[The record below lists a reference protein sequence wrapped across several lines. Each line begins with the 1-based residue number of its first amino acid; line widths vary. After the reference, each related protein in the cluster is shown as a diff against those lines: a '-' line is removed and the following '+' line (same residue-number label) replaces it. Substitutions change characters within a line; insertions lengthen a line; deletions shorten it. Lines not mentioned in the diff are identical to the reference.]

1 MFFDALAPSSA
12 LQLIRFTDVDA
23 FRPAESL
30 EDARSI
36 PLDVANFAAARAVV
50 NLPACR
56 IIVARSFARIL
67 DTAYRAP
74 GGMVI
79 LPMSDDLRAS
89 SSGMDLDSRF
99 FIALRG
105 NHDCHFVE
113 PQINHHALIMFSPT
127 LRDRGWF
134 DRADALWVRI
144 ADPVAHL
151 YARQL
156 VQDILRTASIAPRM
170 FATTEAAAH
179 LQEGLLLAFDDLFRT
194 NPLSERS
201 AANAG
206 ARSARLVQRIDDYVA
221 AYPTAPIYTADLA
234 GEFGVSIRTLGGAV
248 AKVRGMSLHQ
258 YIRLKRLWATRTQ
271 LLRSGGASV
280 ASCARAQGFH
290 HLGEFAAAYRATF
303 HEAPSDTLARAR
315 SHTVAPEQVLMNHV
329 ASAGQF

>member
-12 LQLIRFTDVDA
+12 LQLTRFTDVDS

-36 PLDVANFAAARAVV
+36 PLDIANFAAARAIV
-50 NLPACR
+50 NLPGCR
-56 IIVARSFARIL
+56 IIVAKSFARIL
-67 DTAYRAP
+67 DSVYRAP

-79 LPMSDDLRAS
+79 LPMTDDLRAS
-89 SSGMDLDSRF
+89 SSGVDLDSRF

-105 NHDCHFVE
+105 NHVCHFVE
-113 PQINHHALIMFSPT
+113 PQINHHALLIFSPA

-134 DRADALWVRI
+134 DRADTLWVRI
-144 ADPVAHL
+144 ADPAAHL
-151 YARQL
+151 CARQL
-156 VQDILRTASIAPRM
+156 VQDILRTASVQPQM
-170 FATTEAAAH
+170 FETTEVAAH
-179 LQEGLLLAFDDLFRT
+179 LQEGLLLAFDDLFRM
-194 NPLSERS
+194 NPLSDRS
-201 AANAG
+201 APSAG
-206 ARSARLVQRIDDYVA
+206 ARSARLVQQIDDYVR

-234 GEFGVSIRTLGGAV
+234 EEFGVSVRTLGGAV

-258 YIRLKRLWATRTQ
+258 YIRLKRLWATRNQ

-315 SHTVAPEQVLMNHV
+315 QTGL
-329 ASAGQF
+329 SAT

>member
-12 LQLIRFTDVDA
+12 LQLVRFADVDA
-23 FRPAESL
+23 FRPAEQL

-36 PLDVANFAAARAVV
+36 PLDVTNFAAARAVV

-79 LPMSDDLRAS
+79 LPMTDDLRAS
-89 SSGMDLDSRF
+89 SSGIDLDSRF
-99 FIALRG
+99 YVALRG
-105 NHDCHFVE
+105 KHDCHFVE
-113 PQINHHALIMFSPT
+113 HQTNHHALIMFSPA

-144 ADPVAHL
+144 ADPAAHL
-151 YARQL
+151 HARQL
-156 VQDILRTASIAPRM
+156 VLDILRTASVNPHM
-170 FATTEAAAH
+170 FETREVAAH
-179 LQEGLLLAFDDLFRT
+179 LQEGLLLAFDDLFQID
-194 NPLSERS
+194 PLSECGALS
-201 AANAG
+201 AA
-206 ARSARLVQRIDDYVA
+206 ARSARLVERIDDYVA
-221 AYPTAPIYTADLA
+221 ACPTAPIYTADLA
-234 GEFGVSIRTLGGAV
+234 GEFGVSVRTLSGAV
-248 AKVRGMSLHQ
+248 SKVRGMSLHQ
-258 YIRLKRLWATRTQ
+258 YIRLKRLWAARTQ

-280 ASCARAQGFH
+280 ATCARAQGFH

-315 SHTVAPEQVLMNHV
+315 RTAFP
-329 ASAGQF
+329 AS

>member
-12 LQLIRFTDVDA
+12 LQLTRFTDVDA

-36 PLDVANFAAARAVV
+36 PLDVANFAAARAIV

-105 NHDCHFVE
+105 YHDCHFVE
-113 PQINHHALIMFSPT
+113 PRINHHALIMFSPT

-144 ADPVAHL
+144 ADPAAHL

-156 VQDILRTASIAPRM
+156 VQDILRTASVAPHM
-170 FATTEAAAH
+170 FETTEAAAH
-179 LQEGLLLAFDDLFRT
+179 LQEGLLLAFDDLFRS
-194 NPLSERS
+194 NPLSECS
-201 AANAG
+201 APNAG

-234 GEFGVSIRTLGGAV
+234 DEFGVSIRTLGGAV

-315 SHTVAPEQVLMNHV
+315 SRTVAPEQVFMNHV